1 MIVGLIGY
9 PVTHSLSAVMHNA
22 AFAHIGWHDWRYEL
36 WNTPHDE
43 LPARMAALR
52 DRADLAGC
60 NVTIPHKQNV
70 VPYLNE
76 VSAHAQAIGAVN
88 TIVKKN
94 GGLYGDNTDWLGWLT
109 DLRANGYTPNAD
121 THTVV
126 LGAGGSARAI
136 VYALLQCDSH
146 ITIVN
151 RNLQRAQ
158 HLAESI
164 GAMQPITVAATVA
177 ELPLASIGLVVYC
190 TSAGMSPNDDG
201 TPWPPSIPFPQ
212 QATLYDLV
220 YKPRMTRL
228 MQQAKAANAQVV
240 GGIGMLV
247 EQGAAAFAQWTGVPA
262 EAVSGVMSQAI
273 V

>member
-1 MIVGLIGY
+1 
-9 PVTHSLSAVMHNA
+9 
-22 AFAHIGWHDWRYEL
+22 
-36 WNTPHDE
+36 
-43 LPARMAALR
+43 MAALR

-164 GAMQPITVAATVA
+164 GATQAITVVAAVN
-177 ELPLASIGLVVYC
+177 ELPLSSIGLVVNC

-228 MQQAKAANAQVV
+228 MQQAKAANAHVV

-262 EAVSGVMSQAI
+262 EAVSGVMSRAI